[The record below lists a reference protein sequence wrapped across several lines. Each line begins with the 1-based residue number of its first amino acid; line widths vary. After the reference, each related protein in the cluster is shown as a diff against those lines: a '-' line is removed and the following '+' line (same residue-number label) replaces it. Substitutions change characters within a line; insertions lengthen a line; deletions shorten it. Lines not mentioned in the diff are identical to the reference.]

1 MKNRFDFRGKTALIT
16 GASSGIGREFAYA
29 LARRGAKLLLVA
41 RSRDKLHD
49 LTAELRRDYA
59 CDADFL
65 AVDLSTTDAVPT
77 VGHFLKATGTVVD
90 VLINNAGFAVYGR
103 FETIPWTLQR
113 DEMLV
118 NCMAAI
124 ELTHLLLPGMQAR
137 SDGAVI
143 NVASTAA
150 FQPDPY
156 MAIYGA
162 TKACLLSFSE
172 AVWAENRHRGI
183 RVLAL
188 CPGATQTGFFDVVGA
203 KEAAVGTP
211 MPVASVV
218 QDALWAL
225 DRSRSYRIVG
235 TQNRLLAN
243 LQRLLSREMSAR
255 LVEKILRPRGI
266 RDLVTGDTNAQGA
279 ANINVVDGQG
289 ESHGSFSV
297 DSSPARP
304 RA

>member
-1 MKNRFDFRGKTALIT
+1 MKDSFDFRGKTALIT

-29 LARRGAKLLLVA
+29 LAKRGAKLLLVA

-49 LTAELRRDYA
+49 LTTELRRDYT

-65 AVDLSTTDAVPT
+65 TVDLSATDAIPT
-77 VGHFLKATGTVVD
+77 VAHLLKATGTVVD
-90 VLINNAGFAVYGR
+90 VLINNAGFAAYGR
-103 FETIPWTLQR
+103 FETIPWARQR
-113 DEMLV
+113 DEVLV

-162 TKACLLSFSE
+162 TKAFLLSFSE

-211 MPVASVV
+211 MPVARVV

-225 DRSRSYRIVG
+225 DRNRSYRIVG

-255 LVEKILRPRGI
+255 LVEKILRPRGA
-266 RDLVTGDTNAQGA
+266 RELQAGDASA
-279 ANINVVDGQG
+279 
-289 ESHGSFSV
+289 
-297 DSSPARP
+297 
-304 RA
+304 

>member
-1 MKNRFDFRGKTALIT
+1 MKSCFDFRGKTALIT

-29 LARRGAKLLLVA
+29 LAKRGAKLLLVA

-65 AVDLSTTDAVPT
+65 TVDLSATDAVPT
-77 VGHFLKATGTVVD
+77 LAHLLKATGTVVD
-90 VLINNAGFAVYGR
+90 VLINNAGFATYGR
-103 FETIPWTLQR
+103 FETIPWTRQR
-113 DEMLV
+113 DEVLV

-162 TKACLLSFSE
+162 TKAFLLSFSE

-203 KEAAVGTP
+203 KEAAVGAP
-211 MPVASVV
+211 MPAASVV

-225 DRSRSYRIVG
+225 DRNRSYRIVG

-255 LVEKILRPRGI
+255 LVEKILRPRGAQE
-266 RDLVTGDTNAQGA
+266 LETGDTSA
-279 ANINVVDGQG
+279 
-289 ESHGSFSV
+289 
-297 DSSPARP
+297 
-304 RA
+304 

>member
-41 RSRDKLHD
+41 RSGDKLHD

-77 VGHFLKATGTVVD
+77 VGHLLKATGTVVD
-90 VLINNAGFAVYGR
+90 VLINNAGFAAYGR

-225 DRSRSYRIVG
+225 DRSRNYRIVG

>member
-1 MKNRFDFRGKTALIT
+1 MRNRFDFHGKTALLT
-16 GASSGIGREFAYA
+16 GASSGIGRGFAYA

-41 RSRDKLHD
+41 RSHDKLRD

-65 AVDLSTTDAVPT
+65 AVDLRATDAVHT
-77 VGHFLKATGTVVD
+77 IGHHLKATGTLVD
-90 VLINNAGFAVYGR
+90 VLVNNAGFAAYGR
-103 FETIPWTLQR
+103 FETIAWTRQR
-113 DEMLV
+113 DEVLV

-156 MAIYGA
+156 MAVYGA
-162 TKACLLSFSE
+162 TKAFLLSFSE

-183 RVLAL
+183 RVVAL
-188 CPGATQTGFFDVVGA
+188 CPGATQTAFFDVVGA

-225 DRSRSYRIVG
+225 DRNRSYRIVG

-255 LVEKILRPRGI
+255 LVEKILRPRDVQGQA
-266 RDLVTGDTNAQGA
+266 TGDANA
-279 ANINVVDGQG
+279 
-289 ESHGSFSV
+289 
-297 DSSPARP
+297 
-304 RA
+304 

>member
-77 VGHFLKATGTVVD
+77 VGHLLKATGTVVD
-90 VLINNAGFAVYGR
+90 VLINNAGFAAYGR

-218 QDALWAL
+218 RDALWAL

-235 TQNRLLAN
+235 AQNRLLAN

>member
-1 MKNRFDFRGKTALIT
+1 MKNRFNFHGKTALIT
-16 GASSGIGREFAYA
+16 GASSGIGRAFAYA
-29 LARRGAKLLLVA
+29 LAERGARLLLVA
-41 RSRDKLHD
+41 RSHDKLHD
-49 LTAELRRDYA
+49 LAAELRRDYA

-65 AVDLSTTDAVPT
+65 TVDLS
-77 VGHFLKATGTVVD
+77 ATGAIQTIDRHLKETGSIVD
-90 VLINNAGFAVYGR
+90 VLINNAGFAAYGR
-103 FETIPWTLQR
+103 FETVPWARQR
-113 DEMLV
+113 DEVLV

-162 TKACLLSFSE
+162 SKAFLLSFSE
-172 AVWAENRHRGI
+172 AVWAENRQRGV
-183 RVLAL
+183 RVVAL
-188 CPGATQTGFFDVVGA
+188 CPGATQTAFFDVVGA

-211 MPVASVV
+211 MPVAAVV

-225 DRSRSYRIVG
+225 DRNRSYRIVG

-243 LQRLLSREMSAR
+243 LQRLLSRETSAR
-255 LVEKILRPRGI
+255 LVEKILRPR
-266 RDLVTGDTNAQGA
+266 DAQGL
-279 ANINVVDGQG
+279 VPG
-289 ESHGSFSV
+289 GSK
-297 DSSPARP
+297 A
-304 RA
+304 

>member
-1 MKNRFDFRGKTALIT
+1 MSNI
-16 GASSGIGREFAYA
+16 
-29 LARRGAKLLLVA
+29 
-41 RSRDKLHD
+41 
-49 LTAELRRDYA
+49 
-59 CDADFL
+59 
-65 AVDLSTTDAVPT
+65 PT
-77 VGHFLKATGTVVD
+77 VAHLLKATGTVVD
-90 VLINNAGFAVYGR
+90 VLINNAGFATYGR
-103 FETIPWTLQR
+103 FETIPWTRQR
-113 DEMLV
+113 DEVLV

-162 TKACLLSFSE
+162 TKAFLLSFSE

-225 DRSRSYRIVG
+225 DRNRSYRIVG

-255 LVEKILRPRGI
+255 LVEKILRPRGAQE
-266 RDLVTGDTNAQGA
+266 LETGDTSA
-279 ANINVVDGQG
+279 
-289 ESHGSFSV
+289 
-297 DSSPARP
+297 
-304 RA
+304 

>member
-1 MKNRFDFRGKTALIT
+1 MRNRFDFRGKTALVT
-16 GASSGIGREFAYA
+16 GASSGIGRGFAYA

-41 RSRDKLHD
+41 RSHDKLRD

-65 AVDLSTTDAVPT
+65 TVDLRATDAVHT
-77 VGHFLKATGTVVD
+77 IGHHLKATGTVVD
-90 VLINNAGFAVYGR
+90 VLVNNAGFAAYGR
-103 FETIPWTLQR
+103 FETIAWTRQR
-113 DEMLV
+113 DEVLV

-156 MAIYGA
+156 MAVYGA
-162 TKACLLSFSE
+162 TKAFLLSFSE

-183 RVLAL
+183 RVVAL
-188 CPGATQTGFFDVVGA
+188 CPGATQTAFFDVVGA

-225 DRSRSYRIVG
+225 DRNRSYRIVG

-243 LQRLLSREMSAR
+243 LQRLLSRELSAR
-255 LVEKILRPRGI
+255 LVEKILRPRDVQGQA
-266 RDLVTGDTNAQGA
+266 TGDANA
-279 ANINVVDGQG
+279 
-289 ESHGSFSV
+289 
-297 DSSPARP
+297 
-304 RA
+304 

>member
-1 MKNRFDFRGKTALIT
+1 MKDSFDFRGKTALIT

-29 LARRGAKLLLVA
+29 LAKRGAKLLLVA
-41 RSRDKLHD
+41 RARDKLHD

-65 AVDLSTTDAVPT
+65 TVDLSATDAVPT
-77 VGHFLKATGTVVD
+77 VAHLLKATGTVVD
-90 VLINNAGFAVYGR
+90 VLINNAGFAAYGR
-103 FETIPWTLQR
+103 FETIPWVRQR
-113 DEMLV
+113 DEVLV

-162 TKACLLSFSE
+162 TKAFLLSFSE

-203 KEAAVGTP
+203 KEAAIGTP
-211 MPVASVV
+211 MPVARVV

-225 DRSRSYRIVG
+225 DRNRSYRIVG

-255 LVEKILRPRGI
+255 LVEKILRPRGA
-266 RDLVTGDTNAQGA
+266 RELQAGDASA
-279 ANINVVDGQG
+279 
-289 ESHGSFSV
+289 
-297 DSSPARP
+297 
-304 RA
+304 

>member
-1 MKNRFDFRGKTALIT
+1 M
-16 GASSGIGREFAYA
+16 
-29 LARRGAKLLLVA
+29 ARNFCWLHA
-41 RSRDKLHD
+41 RDKLHD

-65 AVDLSTTDAVPT
+65 TVDLSATDAVPT
-77 VGHFLKATGTVVD
+77 LAHLLKATGTVVD
-90 VLINNAGFAVYGR
+90 VLINNAGFATYGR
-103 FETIPWTLQR
+103 FETIPWTRQR
-113 DEMLV
+113 DEVLV

-162 TKACLLSFSE
+162 TKAFLLSFSE

-188 CPGATQTGFFDVVGA
+188 CPGATQTGFLMSLA
-203 KEAAVGTP
+203 QRK
-211 MPVASVV
+211 
-218 QDALWAL
+218 
-225 DRSRSYRIVG
+225 
-235 TQNRLLAN
+235 RLSA
-243 LQRLLSREMSAR
+243 RRCLSRAWCR
-255 LVEKILRPRGI
+255 THCGRWIAI
-266 RDLVTGDTNAQGA
+266 GA
-279 ANINVVDGQG
+279 IGLLG
-289 ESHGSFSV
+289 HRIGCL
-297 DSSPARP
+297 PICKGC
-304 RA
+304 

>member
-1 MKNRFDFRGKTALIT
+1 MRNRFDFRGKTALVT
-16 GASSGIGREFAYA
+16 GASSGIGRAFSYA
-29 LARRGAKLLLVA
+29 LAKRGAKLLLVA
-41 RSRDKLHD
+41 RSHDKLRD
-49 LTAELRRDYA
+49 LAAELRRDYA

-65 AVDLSTTDAVPT
+65 TVDLSATDAVHT
-77 VGHFLKATGTVVD
+77 IAHHLKATGTVVD
-90 VLINNAGFAVYGR
+90 VLINNAGFAAYGR
-103 FETIPWTLQR
+103 FETIPWTRQR
-113 DEMLV
+113 DEVLV
-118 NCMAAI
+118 NCMVAI

-156 MAIYGA
+156 MAVYGA
-162 TKACLLSFSE
+162 TKAFLLSFSE

-183 RVLAL
+183 RVVAL
-188 CPGATQTGFFDVVGA
+188 CPGATQTAFFDVVGA

-225 DRSRSYRIVG
+225 DRNRSYRIVG
-235 TQNRLLAN
+235 TRNQLLAN

-255 LVEKILRPRGI
+255 LVEKILRPI
-266 RDLVTGDTNAQGA
+266 DVQDLVTGDANA
-279 ANINVVDGQG
+279 
-289 ESHGSFSV
+289 
-297 DSSPARP
+297 
-304 RA
+304 